1 MSFEMGIT
9 HLKRLFCYRK
19 ECMQVKYFAYI
30 RDYTKT
36 KECDEVYKETIKE
49 LLHHLSEKYGEKF
62 RNKAL
67 KNDGKELGDE
77 IIILVNGRHV
87 AHLGGIDTKL
97 KPNDIVQIFPVVAG
111 G

>member
-1 MSFEMGIT
+1 
-9 HLKRLFCYRK
+9 
-19 ECMQVKYFAYI
+19 MQVKYFAYI

-36 KECDEVYKETIKE
+36 KEAIEEDKETLKE
-49 LLHHLSEKYGEKF
+49 LLHHLSNKYGEKF

-67 KNDGKELGDE
+67 KNNGDELGDE

-87 AHLGGIDTKL
+87 AHLDGINTKL
-97 KPNDIVQIFPVVAG
+97 KSTDVVQIFPVVAG